1 MNNSKKKSI
10 NDQTM
15 GEEIANSIAHG
26 VGAALSTVALIILVV
41 FASLKGDPWKIVSF
55 SIYGT
60 SLVLLY
66 VSSTFYHSFTNRT
79 AKRLFHIFD
88 HVFIYVLIAG
98 TYTPITLVTM
108 RGTWGWTI
116 FGSIWGLA
124 ILGII
129 FKIFLLGKWK
139 ILSVVFYLLMGWL
152 IIIALRPMLTMIPK
166 GLAVFLFIGG
176 IFYTFG
182 IVFYAWKKMPYSHF
196 IWHLFVLAGSTSH
209 FFGFLF
215 FVL

>member
-66 VSSTFYHSFTNRT
+66 SSSTFYHSFTNRT